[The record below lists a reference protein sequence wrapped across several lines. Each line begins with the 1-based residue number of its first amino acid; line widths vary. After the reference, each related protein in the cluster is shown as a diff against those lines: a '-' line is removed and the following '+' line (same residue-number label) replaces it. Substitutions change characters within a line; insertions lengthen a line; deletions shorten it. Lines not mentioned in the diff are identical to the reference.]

1 MKNME
6 VKIEYLSLMSDITKQ
21 QEDSVQIDDST
32 NVKQVIE
39 KLVEKYGENLE
50 KNIYTTSRNLSTYVI
65 IVLNG
70 KDIRTMEGLETK
82 FNSGDE
88 LSFIPAIADC

>member
-1 MKNME
+1 ME

-50 KNIYTTSRNLSTYVI
+50 KNIYTPSRNLSTYVI

-82 FNSGDE
+82 VNSGDE
-88 LSFIPAIADC
+88 LSFIPAIAGG

>member
-1 MKNME
+1 ME

-21 QEDSVQIDDST
+21 QEDSVQIEDNST
-32 NVKQVIE
+32 VKHVIE

-50 KNIYTTSRNLSTYVI
+50 KNIYTPSRKLSAYI
-65 IVLNG
+65 IVVLNG

-82 FNSGDE
+82 VNSGDE
-88 LSFIPAIADC
+88 LTFIPAIAGGA